1 MNSPYAYV
9 TVLYG
14 NNIYLTGAMVLG
26 FSLMKTKTLYD
37 RIILVTPDVSLEY
50 ITYLKNIYTHV
61 IDTSYVEVNPTI
73 FSKSDTRFRDVFTKL
88 SCLKLISYDKILLLD
103 LDMIICK
110 NIDHLFK
117 LEPPAACIKFY
128 NLKFGEKINPKL
140 ICDGTKLVGSINAG
154 LMLLKPDMIEWDKIK
169 LDIKHNTALYPS
181 GLEQD
186 SNVLHSNPL
195 YKFKYPEQDYLSLR
209 YCHKW
214 TSITFNYNFQFGLT
228 HRVKQLKY
236 AYNNIYVIHY
246 SSSYKPWNDLVTSN
260 SSTDKIKSKEEIK
273 FRKKHLKY
281 YRLWNNIYDRIR
293 IMYELNI

>member
-50 ITYLKNIYTHV
+50 ITYLKNVYTHV
-61 IDTSYVEVNPTI
+61 IDTSYVDVNPTI
-73 FSKSDTRFRDVFTKL
+73 FLKSDTRFRDVFTKL

-117 LEPPAACIKFY
+117 LEPPAACIKHY
-128 NLKFGEKINPKL
+128 NLKFGEKINSKL

-154 LMLLKPDMIEWDKIK
+154 LMLLKPDMTEWDKIK
-169 LDIKHNTALYPS
+169 LDIKYNTTLC
-181 GLEQD
+181 
-186 SNVLHSNPL
+186 
-195 YKFKYPEQDYLSLR
+195 KFKYPEQDYLSLR

-236 AYNNIYVIHY
+236 KSNNIYVIHY
-246 SSSYKPWNDLVTSN
+246 SNSYKPWNDLVTSN

-273 FRKKHLKY
+273 FRKQHLKY
-281 YRLWNNIYDRIR
+281 YRLWNNIYDQIR